1 MSSSTSTHNNH
12 FVSIIAF
19 RVYSFGKNYL
29 REREWIDLGRFEGE
43 IYVVL
48 FEGFRGDV
56 KVDLGIKFVKIC
68 EGFD

>member
-1 MSSSTSTHNNH
+1 
-12 FVSIIAF
+12 
-19 RVYSFGKNYL
+19 L